1 MRVLG
6 LIYLFQLHDNQEHP
20 DKPLLEHVHELIG
33 KLEALGIQPSP
44 EDADDGGEDDWE
56 DAEGSDDDDEDVEM
70 S

>member
-1 MRVLG
+1 M
-6 LIYLFQLHDNQEHP
+6 
-20 DKPLLEHVHELIG
+20 EHVHELIG

-56 DAEGSDDDDEDVEM
+56 DAEDSDDDDEDVEM